1 MTNCPVSW
9 KNESFRT
16 PDPMDDWLPLFL
28 FLASYTSQ
36 SQVTFLVSFSSLFAA
51 FFSVSPLL
59 SFFSILIHFLHIW
72 AVTECEQKKKRE
84 EEKRERAHTWAATNY
99 SVKAMVIFARRERVG
114 VCSYISKCRM
124 KKKKRRQR
132 RWLTSYDLFNEYEQN
147 HTFINFKMTV
157 LMSTVYV
164 WCWLFIS

>member
-72 AVTECEQKKKRE
+72 AVTECEQKKRE
-84 EEKRERAHTWAATNY
+84 
-99 SVKAMVIFARRERVG
+99 
-114 VCSYISKCRM
+114 
-124 KKKKRRQR
+124 KKKREKERTHEPP
-132 RWLTSYDLFNEYEQN
+132 LTILWRPWSFLLDGKEWVCA
-147 HTFINFKMTV
+147 HTFRNVEWKRKNEDKDDDWHPMICSMNMNKITP
-157 LMSTVYV
+157 S
-164 WCWLFIS
+164 